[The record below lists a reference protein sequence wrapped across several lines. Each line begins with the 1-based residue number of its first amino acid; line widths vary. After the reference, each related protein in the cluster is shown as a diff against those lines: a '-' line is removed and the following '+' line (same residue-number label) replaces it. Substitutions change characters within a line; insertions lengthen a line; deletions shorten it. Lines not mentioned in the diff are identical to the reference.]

1 MAGKFLTPDEA
12 AKTLGISVDDVTRLV
27 ERKELFPVRDGAS
40 VKYKVDDVERYK
52 ARAAEASGVSGLSL
66 DLDLP
71 TPASTGPAGSA
82 IPAAGRS
89 GGSGAGPG
97 GQGSGLS
104 LGSGLALD
112 GGSGA
117 DSIFAGDSV
126 VKPAASA
133 SRSPPPRSALDDL
146 ELDDLVIGDDVLS
159 GPSPGQGQ
167 PAPAAG
173 KSAVSGLSNVGKS
186 GVGKSGVGGGSLVIG
201 SAVRKTGSGPLSS
214 AGSALSGVLDSGLSL
229 EDDDAAESGID
240 VAGFDDSA
248 AAPDG
253 ATALGS
259 ADDFELTAGSDEEE
273 SGSVVI
279 AAESESG
286 ESSFFG
292 TAMGEDGSSAFSS
305 GGDLSVAAGMPEA
318 AEIGDAPLFRD
329 MGFSVWQ
336 ICGLVCCSLLL
347 LTGGFVMFD
356 LVRTLGSPEDLSLS
370 NPILNPLADVFGW
383 R

>member
-12 AKTLGISVDDVTRLV
+12 AKTLGISVDEVTRLV

-52 ARAAEASGVSGLSL
+52 SRAAEASGVSGLSL
-66 DLDLP
+66 DLELP
-71 TPASTGPAGSA
+71 TPGTEGSAPRPAGSA
-82 IPAAGRS
+82 A
-89 GGSGAGPG
+89 GGSGP
-97 GQGSGLS
+97 GSGLS
-104 LGSGLALD
+104 LGSGIALD
-112 GGSGA
+112 GGSGG

-126 VKPAASA
+126 VKPAGSGPK
-133 SRSPPPRSALDDL
+133 SPAPRSVLDDL
-146 ELDDLVIGDDVLS
+146 ELDDLVIGDDVVS
-159 GPSPGQGQ
+159 GPASGKPPASAPGSAGGR
-167 PAPAAG
+167 ASAAG
-173 KSAVSGLSNVGKS
+173 TSAVSGASNVAKS
-186 GVGKSGVGGGSLVIG
+186 GASGSLVIG
-201 SAVRKTGSGPLSS
+201 SAVSKTGSGPLSS
-214 AGSALSGVLDSGLSL
+214 AGSALSGVIDSGLSL

-240 VAGFDDSA
+240 VAGFDDA

-259 ADDFELTAGSDEEE
+259 ADDFELTAGADDEE

-279 AAESESG
+279 AAESESA

-292 TAMGEDGSSAFSS
+292 TAGDESSSAFSS
-305 GGDLSVAAGMPEA
+305 GEFSAADGSMAIGIPEA
-318 AEIGDAPLFRD
+318 ADMGDGPLVRE

-347 LTGGFVMFD
+347 LTGGFLMFD
-356 LVRTLGSPEDLSLS
+356 LVRTLGSPEDLSMS

>member
-1 MAGKFLTPDEA
+1 MAGKFLTPEEA
-12 AKTLGISVDDVTRLV
+12 AKTLGISVDEVTRLV
-27 ERKELFPVRDGAS
+27 DRKELFPVRDGAS

-66 DLDLP
+66 DLDL
-71 TPASTGPAGSA
+71 TTAGAAGSA
-82 IPAAGRS
+82 PGSGGSAA
-89 GGSGAGPG
+89 GGSGA
-97 GQGSGLS
+97 GSGLS
-104 LGSGLALD
+104 LGSGLSFD
-112 GGSGA
+112 GGSGG

-126 VKPAASA
+126 VKAAGSGPKSPA
-133 SRSPPPRSALDDL
+133 PRSALDDL
-146 ELDDLVIGDDVLS
+146 ELDDLVIGDDAIS
-159 GPSPGQGQ
+159 G
-167 PAPAAG
+167 PAAG
-173 KSAVSGLSNVGKS
+173 KPPAAASAVGTSAVSGMSNVAKS
-186 GVGKSGVGGGSLVIG
+186 GAGGSLVIG
-201 SAVRKTGSGPLSS
+201 STVGKTGSGPLSS

-259 ADDFELTAGSDEEE
+259 ADDFELTAGADDEE

-292 TAMGEDGSSAFSS
+292 SAVGDESSSAFSA
-305 GGDLSVAAGMPEA
+305 GGDASVAIGIPEA
-318 AEIGDAPLFRD
+318 AEIGDGPLVRE

-347 LTGGFVMFD
+347 LTGGFLMFD
-356 LVRTLGSPEDLSLS
+356 LVRTLGSPEDLSMS
-370 NPILNPLADVFGW
+370 NPILNPLADIFGW